1 MLEGVRTLDNK
12 YPDLF
17 GSNEDNSL
25 PTIGT
30 TRASLRQ
37 ELFSRWNW
45 YATVDELT
53 GGQVWREDGI
63 FEWPV
68 IRFLN
73 RLAYMK
79 DKGEM
84 EVKMSRLK

>member
-1 MLEGVRTLDNK
+1 MGQPWLE
-12 YPDLF
+12 
-17 GSNEDNSL
+17 
-25 PTIGT
+25 
-30 TRASLRQ
+30 
-37 ELFSRWNW
+37 
-45 YATVDELT
+45 DE
-53 GGQVWREDGI
+53 I

-84 EVKMSRLK
+84 EKAIARLNRNAD